1 MINGNNIET
10 LKSMLKITEMVPYLK
25 NKNIKFELISEQ
37 EAEKYLKDN
46 NNYYNLTSYK
56 HNFERYLINGEFV
69 DKYVDLDFAYLKDLA
84 IIDHRVRLVLFKMI
98 IDIEH
103 YLKIRILNL
112 IEDINEEDGYRI
124 VNMYLEKDF
133 NDDKF
138 PKKVHNSIFK
148 KVGSDYYQ
156 KIFSKYDIDKDKKLE
171 NIPIWEFIEA
181 ITFGELVNFYEFFSK
196 EYKLAEESKNVF
208 ILREI
213 VKLRNAVAH
222 NSCVLCELDKKDNQY
237 SPDYKVVNYLNFCGI
252 KKEMRT
258 NKLKNS
264 RIRQITY
271 TLYMFNKIVTSNG
284 VKENVTNDIKDLF
297 YGRINYHS
305 EYYTNNEL
313 LKSIYEYF
321 DKIIKCYYK

>member
-10 LKSMLKITEMVPYLK
+10 LKPMLKITEMVPYLK

-84 IIDHRVRLVLFKMI
+84 IIDHKVRLVLFKMI

-171 NIPIWEFIEA
+171 NIPI
-181 ITFGELVNFYEFFSK
+181 
-196 EYKLAEESKNVF
+196 
-208 ILREI
+208 
-213 VKLRNAVAH
+213 
-222 NSCVLCELDKKDNQY
+222 
-237 SPDYKVVNYLNFCGI
+237 
-252 KKEMRT
+252 
-258 NKLKNS
+258 
-264 RIRQITY
+264 
-271 TLYMFNKIVTSNG
+271 
-284 VKENVTNDIKDLF
+284 
-297 YGRINYHS
+297 
-305 EYYTNNEL
+305 
-313 LKSIYEYF
+313 
-321 DKIIKCYYK
+321 